1 MGQPNRIQRTQLL
14 NLQPAGGA
22 MPVGQT
28 ATDIKDIEALEEQLV
43 NGSQN
48 EIKNKENLLDFKEL
62 GNLGANSIAKALDN
76 MPVKFKK
83 KKGHTHKHLT
93 VEEEKKYMQYRMITD
108 LFDFDELKTRKDFL
122 IKRYKES
129 LYRGEIQDGMRY
141 GQGICVYSIT
151 RVYEGDWAED
161 KRHGKGY
168 ERFSN
173 GNQYLG
179 DYDMGKVSG
188 KGLYTW
194 TNGDTYDG
202 EWVNGIKHGYGVWKG
217 ATGDSYIG

>member
-1 MGQPNRIQRTQLL
+1 M
-14 NLQPAGGA
+14 
-22 MPVGQT
+22 
-28 ATDIKDIEALEEQLV
+28 

-48 EIKNKENLLDFKEL
+48 EAKNNQKFDINAL
-62 GNLGANSIAKALDN
+62 GNLGANAIAKAMED

-93 VEEEKKYMQYRMITD
+93 VEEEKKYMSYRMVTD

-129 LYRGEIQDGMRY
+129 LYRGEIKDGKRH
-141 GQGICVYSIT
+141 GQGICVYSVT
-151 RVYEGDWAED
+151 RLYEGDWSED

-173 GNQYLG
+173 GN
-179 DYDMGKVSG
+179 
-188 KGLYTW
+188 
-194 TNGDTYDG
+194 
-202 EWVNGIKHGYGVWKG
+202 
-217 ATGDSYIG
+217 